1 MATNEELLMKA
12 ITTSTLAQGG
22 ALNDKQSEAFVRL
35 IRESTALL
43 GMVRLRRMTQ
53 GTEEINKLNLG
64 EPITVAGAENTD
76 SGNDWSP
83 KFNTVTL
90 NAKKI
95 TSSWNIPTETFQNNI
110 EQNGFEQTLMESASL
125 RIGQDNELLGIS
137 GDETITATD
146 PLASLLKANDGWDIK
161 TDSSH
166 IIDANGENI
175 TKGLLLAALRR
186 LPKQYKQNRASL
198 RFLVSDAIAE
208 DWLERISDRQT
219 TLGDQAL
226 EGRVATAFGVPI
238 VSIPNIPDTD
248 SVAVTSLQ
256 AARTRGVEIGPFVFS
271 ATASTIDING
281 SDLVFTTGTALE
293 AVVVAK
299 VINDFDSTVF
309 AFDDG
314 EGRIVIESRT
324 AGAGGTF
331 TLAAGSS
338 NDALV
343 SILGLT
349 AATFTGTDAGV
360 SGTALDS
367 SFIWLTD
374 PMNFI
379 FGVLDGPRMFS
390 EFNKELDRV
399 EFVMHNQVDFEVENL
414 DAVVKITNVRK
425 FDLF

>member
-1 MATNEELLMKA
+1 MPNNEELIMKA

-43 GMVRLRRMTQ
+43 GKVRLRRMTQ

-64 EPITVAGAENTD
+64 EPITVKGAENTD

-90 NAKKI
+90 TALKI

-110 EQNGFEQTLMESASL
+110 EQNGFEQTLMESASQ
-125 RIGQDNELLGIS
+125 RIAQDTEELAIEGDTTIS
-137 GDETITATD
+137 GTTPRE
-146 PLASLLKANDGWDIK
+146 SLLKANDGWAK
-161 TDSSH
+161 LTESAH
-166 IIDANGENI
+166 IVDANGENI
-175 TKGLLLAALRR
+175 SKGLLLAGLRR
-186 LPKQYKQNRASL
+186 MPKQYKKRKNEL

-219 TLGDQAL
+219 NLGDAAL
-226 EGRVATAFGVPI
+226 EGAVATAFGIKI
-238 VSIPNIPDTD
+238 VEIPNIPDTD

-256 AARTRGVEIGPFVFS
+256 PGRIKGDEIGPFVFD
-271 ATASTIDING
+271 ATNKTVKINTVNVDFTI
-281 SDLVFTTGTALE
+281 GTALE
-293 AVVVAK
+293 TVTVAK
-299 VINDFDSTVF
+299 QINDDVTAVF

-314 EGRIVIESRT
+314 EGRLIIEQRT
-324 AGAGGTF
+324 AGAASSVVT
-331 TLAAGSS
+331 AAGDT
-338 NDALV
+338 NDGIA
-343 SILGLT
+343 ILGL
-349 AATFTGTDAGV
+349 AAETNAGTDAGTA
-360 SGTALDS
+360 GTELAG
-367 SFIWLTD
+367 SFIWLVN
-374 PMNFI
+374 PSNFI
-379 FGVLDGPRMFS
+379 YGILDGPRMFT

-414 DAVVKITNVRK
+414 DAVVKITNVRR